1 MTGTAVV
8 ASPAGRRWQAAR
20 WPIRLLAVFAVLGS
34 LLAFTQTAMAAT
46 ASDNFNRANGALG
59 ASWTKISDGALT
71 ISGQAVAGTAAANYS
86 GDLWTASTFGGNQ
99 FSQVTTTSTQL
110 TGGQWIAVAV
120 RANST
125 GQQAYVGLYFW
136 NNGSPDMRLYR
147 RNGGTWTQL
156 GSTYSSGPLAAGSQL
171 QIRAVGSTISLMQNG
186 TTRIS
191 VTDTTLTSGAPGIYA
206 YGKGSADNW
215 TGGDV
220 STYSVGGTVSGLS
233 GSVVLQDNGG
243 DNLTVSANGS
253 FTFATNLASGAAY
266 AVTVKTNPTGQTCTV
281 TNGTGTIASANITNV
296 TVTCTTNAPS
306 TYSVGGTVSGL
317 SGSVV
322 LQDNGGDNLTVAA
335 NGSFSFATK
344 LASGAAYA
352 VTVQTQP
359 AGQTCTVPT
368 ARARS
373 PPPTSPTSP
382 SPAPPTHR
390 PPTRS
395 AGPCPACRAAW
406 CCRTTAATT

>member
-206 YGKGSADNW
+206 YGKGRADNW

-243 DNLTVSANGS
+243 DNLTVSANGILHLRHQTRQRRRLRRHRS
-253 FTFATNLASGAAY
+253 R
-266 AVTVKTNPTGQTCTV
+266 PTPP
-281 TNGTGTIASANITNV
+281 ARP
-296 TVTCTTNAPS
+296 APS
-306 TYSVGGTVSGL
+306 
-317 SGSVV
+317 
-322 LQDNGGDNLTVAA
+322 
-335 NGSFSFATK
+335 
-344 LASGAAYA
+344 
-352 VTVQTQP
+352 
-359 AGQTCTVPT
+359 PT
-368 ARARS
+368 APAPS

-390 PPTRS
+390 PPIRS
-395 AGPCPACRAAW
+395 AGPCPACPAAW
-406 CCRTTAATT
+406 SCRTTAATT